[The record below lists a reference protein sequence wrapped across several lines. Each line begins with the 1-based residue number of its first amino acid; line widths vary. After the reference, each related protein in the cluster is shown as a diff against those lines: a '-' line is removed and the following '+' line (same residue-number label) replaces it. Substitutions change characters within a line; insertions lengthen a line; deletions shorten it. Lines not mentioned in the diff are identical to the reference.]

1 MENLKCIKRKRTKFI
16 LAFISSV
23 FNALA
28 SALITGLGNIAV
40 YILSYIHYKQE
51 WVDMQYGNLMVSVMC
66 LSLALFSPLSGPL
79 ETKCGPIISIII
91 SSVIIELSVY
101 LFYLQQ
107 NIWYFYGITV
117 LTGIGSGLSAN
128 ILLKNICFFYPKKK
142 GLVSSLL
149 LSFNSIS
156 TAVVSLLGEQIVN
169 PRQDP
174 IIDKNKAPYYSLE
187 ISQNVIKYYILTM
200 IAFPAFNLLSIIFF
214 YKYNPDC
221 EEEEGEKKQNEND
234 EKTEKKEE
242 MNEELINENDNQRS
256 TFYKKA
262 SKTKVKKALK
272 SFRFWRNIMIVI
284 LLPFYYCIFSA
295 SFRAYIPMII
305 SQEVIYYTNFGL
317 GITIFI
323 VGPIWASF
331 VDKFGFQPI
340 MKIIGFIVSGISI
353 YFFFFIDNGYPYLV
367 GFFVFSVAI
376 TGISVAIIP
385 HFMNVFGM
393 SNFLILAGFGT
404 LCTQLS
410 NFLAALISIVISIF
424 CKKSEE
430 FKWPYRI
437 VSIAGGALC
446 IIGLVMVFYENDEK
460 FDYGDENEEKKDS
473 IKDDDNKTI
482 EMEKDVDKKYY
493 KDNAGTILDPSNNT
507 TIVTNNN

>member
-1 MENLKCIKRKRTKFI
+1 MKMMKK
-16 LAFISSV
+16 
-23 FNALA
+23 
-28 SALITGLGNIAV
+28 
-40 YILSYIHYKQE
+40 
-51 WVDMQYGNLMVSVMC
+51 
-66 LSLALFSPLSGPL
+66 
-79 ETKCGPIISIII
+79 
-91 SSVIIELSVY
+91 
-101 LFYLQQ
+101 
-107 NIWYFYGITV
+107 
-117 LTGIGSGLSAN
+117 
-128 ILLKNICFFYPKKK
+128 PKKK
-142 GLVSSLL
+142 
-149 LSFNSIS
+149 
-156 TAVVSLLGEQIVN
+156 E
-169 PRQDP
+169 
-174 IIDKNKAPYYSLE
+174 E
-187 ISQNVIKYYILTM
+187 I
-200 IAFPAFNLLSIIFF
+200 
-214 YKYNPDC
+214 
-221 EEEEGEKKQNEND
+221 NEA
-234 EKTEKKEE
+234 
-242 MNEELINENDNQRS
+242 LINENDNQRS

-284 LLPFYYCIFSA
+284 LLPFYYFIFSA
-295 SFRAYIPMII
+295 SFRAYIPMIRVP
-305 SQEVIYYTNFGL
+305 QEVIYYTNFGL
-317 GITIFI
+317 GITLFI

-331 VDKFGFQPI
+331 VDKFGFRPI

-367 GFFVFSVAI
+367 GFVVITVAI
-376 TGISVAIIP
+376 AGISVAIIP

>member
-1 MENLKCIKRKRTKFI
+1 M
-16 LAFISSV
+16 
-23 FNALA
+23 
-28 SALITGLGNIAV
+28 
-40 YILSYIHYKQE
+40 
-51 WVDMQYGNLMVSVMC
+51 
-66 LSLALFSPLSGPL
+66 
-79 ETKCGPIISIII
+79 
-91 SSVIIELSVY
+91 
-101 LFYLQQ
+101 
-107 NIWYFYGITV
+107 
-117 LTGIGSGLSAN
+117 
-128 ILLKNICFFYPKKK
+128 
-142 GLVSSLL
+142 
-149 LSFNSIS
+149 SFNSIS
-156 TAVVSLLGEQIVN
+156 TAVISLLGEQIVN
-169 PRQDP
+169 PGTED
-174 IIDKNKAPYYSLE
+174 IIDEETAPYYSYE
-187 ISQNVIKYYILTM
+187 VSQNVIKYYIVTM

-242 MNEELINENDNQRS
+242 INEALINENDNQRS

-284 LLPFYYCIFSA
+284 LLPFYYFIFSA
-295 SFRAYIPMII
+295 SFRAYIPMIRVP
-305 SQEVIYYTNFGL
+305 QEVIYYTNFGL
-317 GITIFI
+317 GITLFI

-331 VDKFGFQPI
+331 VDKFGFRPI

-367 GFFVFSVAI
+367 GFVVITVAI
-376 TGISVAIIP
+376 AGISVAIIP

-404 LCTQLS
+404 LFTQLS
-410 NFLAALISIVISIF
+410 SFLAALISVVISIF
-424 CKKSEE
+424 CKNSEE
-430 FKWPYRI
+430 FKRPYRI
-437 VSIAGGALC
+437 VSIAGGVLC

-493 KDNAGTILDPSNNT
+493 KDNAGTILEPSNNT